1 MGRVLLVG
9 GLLQQSRR
17 SGGAHG
23 GVGVGGLQ
31 LQMAASLAKAGS
43 APEAGCCSHMANA
56 YGQNKEHVEEHP
68 LEHDYPTQNQESPAC
83 TCQWDVAWLLSWT
96 GNHLADAEVSDK
108 GSL

>member
-1 MGRVLLVG
+1 MLGWG
-9 GLLQQSRR
+9 GCCSLEACCSN
-17 SGGAHG
+17 HG
-23 GVGVGGLQ
+23 DLEEHVGVGGLQ

-68 LEHDYPTQNQESPAC
+68 LDHDYPTQNQESPAC